1 MFLLAFFTHNNPV
14 CGRVV
19 KGLLCVCTGVQLLRR
34 TFYTLSLPWGCPS
47 VNIFLFVD
55 FAPLP
60 LSSPRVNFSF
70 LSCLGVHQIHDINYG
85 VIAVG
90 I

>member
-1 MFLLAFFTHNNPV
+1 M
-14 CGRVV
+14 RVNW
-19 KGLLCVCTGVQLLRR
+19 CTAATQDVLYVEFALGM
-34 TFYTLSLPWGCPS
+34 PS

-70 LSCLGVHQIHDINYG
+70 LSCLGVHEIHDINYG
-85 VIAVG
+85 VIAVD

>member
-1 MFLLAFFTHNNPV
+1 MFLLALFTHNNAV
-14 CGRVV
+14 CSRVV
-19 KGLLCVCTGVQLLRR
+19 KGLLCVCTGVQLLRQ
-34 TFYTLSLPWGCPS
+34 TFYTLSSPRGCPS

-70 LSCLGVHQIHDINYG
+70 LSCLGVHKIHDIYYG
-85 VIAVG
+85 AIAVG
-90 I
+90 S